1 MKKFFIYITMALVIL
16 LAGCSTTE
24 SNEGVEVDGQTD
36 SQTFQVAVSIVP
48 QATIVE
54 AIAGDFVDVVTMIPP
69 GNSPAN
75 YAPTQKE
82 MAQLSESEIYFA
94 IGVPTEVANILPL
107 LESEG
112 YDVEV
117 LHLDERVDAV
127 YPARHFGEM
136 EDDHDHEAEESHE
149 DDHDHDEV
157 VHEEAHDHE
166 EASRDPHIWL
176 SAKRIQLMAEEMAA
190 ALIKLDPEH
199 EAEYAHNLEAF
210 LVTLKTTNDE
220 LETMLAHMAG
230 ETFLIYHPSLGYFA
244 DEYGLKMLALE
255 NDGKSATVQGM
266 ATVID
271 FARDHH
277 IKTVFY
283 QAEFD
288 AKQAQLLAEE
298 IGGEAVQLNPLS
310 KELVSNLKEMGT
322 LINNSVE

>member
-1 MKKFFIYITMALVIL
+1 MKKNLIYIMMALVIL
-16 LAGCSTTE
+16 LAGCSSTA
-24 SNEGVEVDGQTD
+24 SNEGVEADGPTD
-36 SQTFQVAVSIVP
+36 SQRLQVAVSIVP

-54 AIAGDFVDVVTMIPP
+54 AIAGDYVDVVTMIPP

-107 LESEG
+107 LESET

-136 EDDHDHEAEESHE
+136 EHDHDHEADEEE
-149 DDHDHDEV
+149 HDHGET
-157 VHEEAHDHE
+157 
-166 EASRDPHIWL
+166 SRDPHIWL

-199 EAEYAHNLEAF
+199 EAEYTHNLETF

-220 LETMLAHMAG
+220 LETMLSHMEG